1 MEAQRELRKKEKIER
16 ELKDAKAQVEQKSI
30 ELKNIQQNLEK
41 AKSDTIKL
49 ETQQKEQK
57 IILERTLKDSDVL
70 NARFT
75 KLQHDF
81 EAQVLNNDS
90 LASYNALKTHE
101 LKSKDDEV
109 NALKADTAKLNRL
122 KENIQKKLKQIEDQ
136 KSETE
141 NEKELLRNTIVTLEK
156 ELETAKKEQEKDKKA
171 IDELTRER
179 DLLNKNLS
187 NAAKNTEKQVN
198 LIKTHDQSIKH
209 LEQEI
214 ANYKEE
220 ATKQRKLIFQ
230 LEKERDRYISEA
242 SELTQ
247 RVLQHM
253 EDIKIKE
260 MQIFD
265 YKKIAEQ
272 ETKYKQQQNLYEAV
286 RSDRNLYSK
295 NLIERQVNRNGIFLI
310 SVFI

>member
-1 MEAQRELRKKEKIER
+1 MEAQRELRRKDRLER
-16 ELKDAKAQVEQKSI
+16 ELKEAKSQIEQKNI
-30 ELKNIQQNLEK
+30 ELKNLQQNHEK
-41 AKSDTIKL
+41 AKADVIKL
-49 ETQQKEQK
+49 ETQYKEQK
-57 IILERTLKDSDVL
+57 ITLERTLKDSDVL

-81 EAQVLNNDS
+81 ETQVLNNDT
-90 LASYNALKTHE
+90 LANENALKVHE
-101 LKSKDDEV
+101 LKSREDEV
-109 NALKADTAKLNRL
+109 NLLKTDTAKLNRL
-122 KENIQKKLKQIEDQ
+122 KENVQKKLKQLEDQ
-136 KSETE
+136 KAETE
-141 NEKELLRNTIVTLEK
+141 NEKELLQSTILNLGK
-156 ELETAKKEQEKDKKA
+156 ELETSKKEQEKEKKA
-171 IDELTRER
+171 IDDLTRER
-179 DLLNKNLS
+179 DLLNKNLT
-187 NAAKNTEKQVN
+187 NAAKNTEKQSN

-214 ANYKEE
+214 SNYKEE
-220 ATKQRKLIFQ
+220 ASKQRKLIFQ

-253 EDIKIKE
+253 EDVKIKE

-265 YKKIAEQ
+265 YKKKIAEQ

-295 NLIERQVNRNGIFLI
+295 NLIERQVSF
-310 SVFI
+310 